1 MKKILIALVVIIT
14 QFTLEAQVKT
24 TSKSRSVINQVV
36 GQRRRCV
43 FTQDLLLRKSCFW

>member
-24 TSKSRSVINQVV
+24 PQTSQISY
-36 GQRRRCV
+36 
-43 FTQDLLLRKSCFW
+43 